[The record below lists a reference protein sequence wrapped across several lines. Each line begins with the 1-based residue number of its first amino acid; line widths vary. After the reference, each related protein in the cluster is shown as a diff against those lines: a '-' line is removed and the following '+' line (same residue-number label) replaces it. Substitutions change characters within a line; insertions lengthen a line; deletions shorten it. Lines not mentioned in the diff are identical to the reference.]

1 MNRIKKIQSKA
12 VKLIK
17 RHPLASFFSALGIL
31 FLTIAIVSFIG
42 KPQAEGEEAVSPPQP
57 VSIYS
62 IGTTSRL
69 TVQGKVE
76 KNGVITVMAQTPG
89 VVNTLPV
96 KLGQTITPGQTLVT
110 LATTYTGASLPA
122 QQLSLARAQLDFQ
135 TQTSTIQAEL
145 INRQKDMANAN
156 ADNAEA
162 LRKISA
168 NSLPLSRE
176 QLNLTKDILTTLD
189 QNIKT
194 LESTN
199 VDGANDALI
208 LSTKQLKSQ
217 FLAAQNQLTQVI
229 NTIDYQTNPDQPAAQ
244 LPLMTRDLTLK
255 QLELQEKTLA
265 LNQEL
270 SQINYKIAAIGAA
283 LMRPSAPFGGTV
295 SRLHVVPGDLVNPGQ
310 PLVTLSGVTNA
321 ATVGIALPPGTA
333 QKIGQL
339 EPAEVTLGGQVYSL
353 PILHNTRQA
362 LDDQFA
368 YVYVTLPPETYA
380 QLNDQQFLTL
390 TLPLGYP
397 DSVGALPNL
406 PLDLVHQ
413 TQSGAYVFVIDAGLA
428 ATRPVKLGQVMGD
441 RVEILDGLSTG
452 DQVIVDRSVTAGEAV
467 VAKE

>member
-1 MNRIKKIQSKA
+1 
-12 VKLIK
+12 
-17 RHPLASFFSALGIL
+17 
-31 FLTIAIVSFIG
+31 
-42 KPQAEGEEAVSPPQP
+42 
-57 VSIYS
+57 
-62 IGTTSRL
+62 
-69 TVQGKVE
+69 
-76 KNGVITVMAQTPG
+76 
-89 VVNTLPV
+89 
-96 KLGQTITPGQTLVT
+96 
-110 LATTYTGASLPA
+110 
-122 QQLSLARAQLDFQ
+122 
-135 TQTSTIQAEL
+135 
-145 INRQKDMANAN
+145 
-156 ADNAEA
+156 
-162 LRKISA
+162 
-168 NSLPLSRE
+168 
-176 QLNLTKDILTTLD
+176 
-189 QNIKT
+189 
-194 LESTN
+194 
-199 VDGANDALI
+199 
-208 LSTKQLKSQ
+208 
-217 FLAAQNQLTQVI
+217 
-229 NTIDYQTNPDQPAAQ
+229 
-244 LPLMTRDLTLK
+244 
-255 QLELQEKTLA
+255 
-265 LNQEL
+265 
-270 SQINYKIAAIGAA
+270 
-283 LMRPSAPFGGTV
+283 MRPSALFGGTV

-368 YVYVTLPPETYA
+368 YVYVTLPPETYS